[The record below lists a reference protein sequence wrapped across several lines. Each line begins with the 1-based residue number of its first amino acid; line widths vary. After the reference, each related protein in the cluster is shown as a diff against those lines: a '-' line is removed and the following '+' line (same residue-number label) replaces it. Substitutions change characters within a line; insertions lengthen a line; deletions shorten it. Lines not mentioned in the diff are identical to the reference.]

1 MNKNK
6 YERTQPQLKLKHPPP
21 PPPKKKIH
29 SSMIYYHIF
38 VEFISP

>member
-21 PPPKKKIH
+21 PKKKYTFINDILSYFCGIH
-29 SSMIYYHIF
+29 KP
-38 VEFISP
+38 IS

>member
-21 PPPKKKIH
+21 LPPQKKKYIH
-29 SSMIYYHIF
+29 Q
-38 VEFISP
+38 

>member
-21 PPPKKKIH
+21 PPKKIYIH
-29 SSMIYYHIF
+29 Q
-38 VEFISP
+38 